1 MHLIVILISALFAL
15 VGVAMVLRGARGGWV
30 FTLIGA
36 IPGIVAVISILLDWF
51 QASQEFRYK
60 VEIVGNDVICRR
72 SDGEFESVCWKDL
85 KSVSAFGAHLEGY
98 TLLLSDSKSGCAV
111 PDSADGIEKLLT
123 RMKSLPGFDYGG
135 ITAAAMS
142 PEREEYLCW
151 ELRTSSDHAE
161 QLHR

>member
-1 MHLIVILISALFAL
+1 MHLIIILISALFAL
-15 VGVAMVLRGARGGWV
+15 VGVAMILRGARGGWL

-36 IPGIVAVISILLDWF
+36 IPGIVAVISLLLDRF

-60 VEIVGNDVICRR
+60 VEIVGDDVVCRR
-72 SDGEFESVCWKDL
+72 SDGEFESVCWNDL

-98 TLLLSDSKSGCAV
+98 TLLLTDSKSGCAV
-111 PDSADGIEKLLT
+111 PDSAAGIEKLLT